1 MQVYQDVS
9 GASKIIA
16 IFQGVDSISTNPD
29 NIVDAIDYFENI
41 VSEKDSAGYVREL
54 TTQINLEKISEYT
67 DFVYSNIPYFLTED
81 EYLRM
86 DSLLNTPG
94 YIDDRLE
101 KDKELLMFPTSGLLS
116 ENLQRDPLNLFSP
129 IVGGLQNGQSSD
141 NIEMYD
147 GYIFTDRKSVV

>member
-16 IFQGVDSISTNPD
+16 IFQASDSLNANPD
-29 NIVDAIDYFENI
+29 DMVEAIDYFENI
-41 VSEKDSAGYVREL
+41 VSEKDSAAYVREL

-67 DFVYSNIPYFLTED
+67 DFVYSNIPYFLSEED
-81 EYLRM
+81 YTRM

-94 YIDDRLE
+94 YILSRLE
-101 KDKELLMFPTSGLLS
+101 EDKELLMFPTSGLLS

-129 IVGGLQNGQSSD
+129 L
-141 NIEMYD
+141 
-147 GYIFTDRKSVV
+147 RR